1 LVYGVIN
8 PLAGLTSFLAQLLLR
23 QPLIDVNTRTFRVD
37 GSWADPRVSPFTA
50 TDSDAKTPR
59 TGKP

>member
-1 LVYGVIN
+1 VIN

-37 GSWADPRVSPFTA
+37 GSWSDPRVTPISGA
-50 TDSDAKTPR
+50 EGDAKNPK